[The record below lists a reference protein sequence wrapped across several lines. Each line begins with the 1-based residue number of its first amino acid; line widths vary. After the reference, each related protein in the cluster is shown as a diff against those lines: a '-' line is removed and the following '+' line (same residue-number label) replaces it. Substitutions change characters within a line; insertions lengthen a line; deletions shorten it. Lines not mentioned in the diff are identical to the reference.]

1 MIAAIVLAS
10 FLEIW
15 MGRIAINPQDG
26 IASYYCCDKL
36 DARGKR
42 FDPTKISCAMRVER
56 LNTIVVVTNLQN
68 GRKIDCPVWD
78 VGPFAQGRVI
88 DLSTA
93 AKNAL
98 GCPDLCKVTV
108 RRKGYEGE

>member
-1 MIAAIVLAS
+1 MILLAVIAAT
-10 FLEIW
+10 FLEAW
-15 MGRIAINPQDG
+15 YGRVAIPPADG

-56 LNTIVVVTNLQN
+56 LNTVVVVTNVAN
-68 GRKIDCPVWD
+68 GRKIDCPVQD
-78 VGPFAQGRVI
+78 RGPFAHGRVI

-98 GCPDLCKVTV
+98 GCGDLCRVTV
-108 RRKGYEGE
+108 RRKGYE